1 MTTWVTLE
9 TIDGTPR
16 FTEVFIDRLGRH
28 SYTKDDRTRFH
39 LVRGT
44 QPKSLRTDWVVW
56 DLEAEDDQKDAY
68 EGSMLEC
75 IQWVAGRVLYGA

>member
-1 MTTWVTLE
+1 MTTFTTFQ
-9 TIDGTPR
+9 TIDETPR
-16 FTEVFIDRLGRH
+16 FREVFIDRLGCH
-28 SYTKDDRTRFH
+28 SYSKDSRTRFH